1 MTFLAPGFFFASL
14 AVAAGI
20 VALHFIVTRQ
30 PRAAIL
36 PTARFVP
43 DLPATATARAARPSD
58 LLLMLLRVLLVL
70 AAGAG
75 LAKPILKSSRGAE
88 ARVILADVS
97 RSTRDAAGMRDSVRS
112 LYRDRDAL
120 VVFDSSARLL
130 TAGAADSIASLQI
143 SSKRGNLTAALI
155 AAMRAG
161 SALRDRADSIELIIV
176 SPFAREEMDAATDSV
191 RHLWPGRARIVR
203 VDGGASKTPRAAERL
218 ELKANAADPLQVT
231 ASLAREDSTATG
243 MIVRDISEAASGSTD
258 RALIEW
264 PSSSRPRGA
273 VARAT
278 IDTIGGV
285 TSGDAVVISTF
296 ARRWSYPADSLRGSE
311 VVARWIDGEPAA
323 IETATPSGCSRSV
336 AIPVNPVGDLVIG
349 NDFVKLV
356 VALSRDCSIR
366 TSIVPAPAA
375 DVDRLAGRGS
385 LASRAGFEAR
395 DDVRS
400 DLGPWLIGL
409 AIAAAIAELFVRR
422 RKAENITRN
431 SNRSKSR
438 EAKAA

>member
-14 AVAAGI
+14 VVAAGI

-43 DLPATATARAARPSD
+43 DLPATATARATRPSD

-75 LAKPILKSSRGAE
+75 LAKPILKPSRGAQ

-97 RSTRDAAGMRDSVRS
+97 RSTRNAAAMRDSVRS
-112 LYRDRDAL
+112 LYRDHDAL
-120 VVFDSSARLL
+120 VVFDSSARLV
-130 TAGAADSIASLQI
+130 TTGAADSIASLQS
-143 SSKRGNLTAALI
+143 SSKQGNLSAALI

-161 SALRDRADSIELIIV
+161 SALRDRADSIELVVV

-191 RHLWPGRARIVR
+191 RRLWPGSARIVR
-203 VDGGASKTPRAAERL
+203 VDGSASEAPRVAEKL
-218 ELKANAADPLQVT
+218 ELKANDADPLHVT
-231 ASLAREDSTATG
+231 ASIARNDSTASG
-243 MIVRDISEAASGSTD
+243 VIVRDVSETASASTD

-264 PSSSRPRGA
+264 PSSSRPRRA
-273 VARAT
+273 VARAVM
-278 IDTIGGV
+278 DTIGGV
-285 TSGDAVVISTF
+285 VSGDVVVVSVF

-323 IETATPSGCSRSV
+323 IETATSSGCSRSV
-336 AIPVNPVGDLVIG
+336 AIPVNPVGDLVIR

-356 VALSRDCSIR
+356 AALSRDCAIR
-366 TSIVPAPAA
+366 TSIVPAPVA
-375 DVDRLAGRGS
+375 DVDRIAGRGS
-385 LASRAGFEAR
+385 LASRAAFEAR
-395 DDVRS
+395 RDIRS
-400 DLGPWLIGL
+400 DLAPWLIGL

-422 RKAENITRN
+422 RKAESMART
-431 SNRSKSR
+431 SNRGKSS

>member
-1 MTFLAPGFFFASL
+1 MTFLAPGFFLVSL
-14 AVAAGI
+14 VVAAGI

-43 DLPATATARAARPSD
+43 DLPATATARATRPSD

-75 LAKPILKSSRGAE
+75 LAKPILTPSRGAQ

-97 RSTRDAAGMRDSVRS
+97 RSTRDVAAVRDSVRS
-112 LYRDRDAL
+112 LYRDHDAL
-120 VVFDSSARLL
+120 VVFDSSARLIA
-130 TAGAADSIASLQI
+130 AGATDSIASLRA

-203 VDGGASKTPRAAERL
+203 VDADASKTPRVADRL
-218 ELKANAADPLQVT
+218 ELKANDADPLHVT
-231 ASLAREDSTATG
+231 ASLARNDSTASG
-243 MIVRDISEAASGSTD
+243 MIVRDVSETASGSTD

-285 TSGDAVVISTF
+285 VSGDVVVISTF
-296 ARRWSYPADSLRGSE
+296 ARRWTYPADSLRGSE
-311 VVARWIDGEPAA
+311 VIARWIDGEPAA
-323 IETATPSGCSRSV
+323 IETATSSGCSRSV
-336 AIPVNPVGDLVIG
+336 TIPVNPVGDLVIR
-349 NDFVKLV
+349 NDFVNLV
-356 VALSRDCSIR
+356 AALSRDCAIR
-366 TSIVPAPAA
+366 TSIVPAPVA
-375 DVDRLAGRGS
+375 DVDRLTGRGA
-385 LASRAGFEAR
+385 LASRAAFEAR
-395 DDVRS
+395 GDLRS
-400 DLGPWLIGL
+400 DLAPWLIGL
-409 AIAAAIAELFVRR
+409 AIAAAIAELFVRGR
-422 RKAENITRN
+422 RTESVARA
-431 SNRSKSR
+431 SNRSKSS
-438 EAKAA
+438 EAKVA